1 MARRKKPKIGEVFI
15 TIILETL
22 EDLSVGLL
30 MGKGLV
36 TILDV
41 LNIN

>member
-1 MARRKKPKIGEVFI
+1 MVRRKKPKIGQIFI
-15 TIILETL
+15 TITL
-22 EDLSVGLL
+22 EAFEDLLVGLL
-30 MGKGLV
+30 LGKGLV